1 MILFSLN
8 ILVYVKHFVTAT
20 KERLFAQKH
29 YLNFF
34 FAECIYKT
42 PKKAYLCTLKIVF
55 NHQQITYMLIIDTRE
70 SDSIDKAL
78 KKYKKKYEKAG
89 ILRQLRRRKAFTKPS
104 VNRRTEILKA
114 VYRNQMQLENA

>member
-1 MILFSLN
+1 
-8 ILVYVKHFVTAT
+8 
-20 KERLFAQKH
+20 
-29 YLNFF
+29 
-34 FAECIYKT
+34 
-42 PKKAYLCTLKIVF
+42 
-55 NHQQITYMLIIDTRE
+55 MLIIDTRE

>member
-1 MILFSLN
+1 
-8 ILVYVKHFVTAT
+8 
-20 KERLFAQKH
+20 
-29 YLNFF
+29 
-34 FAECIYKT
+34 
-42 PKKAYLCTLKIVF
+42 
-55 NHQQITYMLIIDTRE
+55 MLIIDTRE
-70 SDSIDKAL
+70 SDTIDKAL